1 MGLFHMVLTLECPHC
16 GEKLIRVAPS
26 EYLDLAI
33 CPSCLAAGPY
43 DGVVELEVELEDM
56 PLPTE
61 VTDYVRSLPP
71 RHPQ

>member
-33 CPSCLAAGPY
+33 CPSCLACGPY
-43 DGVVELEVELEDM
+43 DGVLESEVELDSDM
-56 PLPTE
+56 PLPAE
-61 VTDYVRSLPP
+61 VADYVRGL
-71 RHPQ
+71 HH